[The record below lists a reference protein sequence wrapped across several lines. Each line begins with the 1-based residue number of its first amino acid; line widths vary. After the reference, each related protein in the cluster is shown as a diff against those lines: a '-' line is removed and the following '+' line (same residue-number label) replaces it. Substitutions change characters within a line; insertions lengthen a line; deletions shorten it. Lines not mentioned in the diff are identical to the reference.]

1 MSINT
6 PIRIDQPE
14 KHGKIKLDTSN
25 LPRTRRQAGQ
35 PLGLSTQR
43 TYRRFQVNME
53 QNRVNLG
60 SNEQLTY
67 AFFRDRDHYYSE
79 NPFDTYK
86 NLPDQYIDGEA
97 GKEEFNPDFSSNSVG
112 FNYIDIATPSNRGND
127 DDGVKATSR
136 TPNLKYPNTEN
147 KINPLFG
154 TDTNSQFGSDEN
166 SISTSVENYRMINSR
181 YAGN

>member
-6 PIRIDQPE
+6 PIRTNQPE

-25 LPRTRRQAGQ
+25 LPSTRRQAGQ

-43 TYRRFQVNME
+43 TYSRFQENMQLNSVDLE
-53 QNRVNLG
+53 

-67 AFFRDRDHYYSE
+67 AFFRERDHYYSE
-79 NPFDTYK
+79 NPFDTYS
-86 NLPDQYIDGEA
+86 NLPNQYIDGEA

-112 FNYIDIATPSNRGND
+112 FNYIDIAISSNRGAA
-127 DDGVKATSR
+127 DDGVKLTSK

-147 KINPLFG
+147 NTNPLFG
-154 TDTNSQFGSDEN
+154 TETNSQFGSDEN
-166 SISTSVENYRMINSR
+166 SVSTPVENYRMINSR
-181 YAGN
+181 YTGN